1 MVIIVEE
8 TKRLNQIAKYEINR
22 LRQELR
28 QSVDREKNVRA
39 IAEKSLREID
49 KLIQEHMDLKSWIKL
64 IWKSKSKNELYKNR
78 RSFSKGK

>member
-64 IWKSKSKNELYKNR
+64 I
-78 RSFSKGK
+78 